1 MRGATVAT
9 GMQPTRVIAAFQ
21 ARAQTNLETVSA
33 AVFVAAGG
41 LGWLSLRQR
50 LFTQV
55 LEKPDENFFEKPPC
69 KGCLVTCPCGA
80 CTSLHWNSVRAI
92 GRWRQRLPAGGR
104 PARRTASATGTAG
117 AHFSLCAVRGVGCTV
132 RNATGREGC
141 RERLW
146 ACCLLERICPI
157 STNMTQRATGKRACL
172 RRGRRRSVPR
182 LCSDGFASVR
192 AL

>member
-69 KGCLVTCPCGA
+69 KGCLVRARAVHARMCTGIA
-80 CTSLHWNSVRAI
+80 CVL
-92 GRWRQRLPAGGR
+92 
-104 PARRTASATGTAG
+104 
-117 AHFSLCAVRGVGCTV
+117 
-132 RNATGREGC
+132 
-141 RERLW
+141 
-146 ACCLLERICPI
+146 
-157 STNMTQRATGKRACL
+157 
-172 RRGRRRSVPR
+172 
-182 LCSDGFASVR
+182 
-192 AL
+192 